1 MQKAGAYT
9 EFTEA
14 TNAKMTIIAQAS
26 TTYCLLSELIFT
38 YVYTAY
44 ESQC

>member
-9 EFTEA
+9 EFIEA

-26 TTYCLLSELIFT
+26 TYCLLSELIFT